1 MTKKDA
7 KGNPQT
13 FSRERW
19 IPLNRRVTYALTG
32 NLDGIPVNEPFL
44 ITFGNKVEQLGFA
57 LELTRA
63 ESQLDPG
70 TNRAATYTS
79 FVKLF
84 DERRDIFGDNYMI
97 TMNEPLDYLGYKV
110 YQSRF
115 ENFGIDDETGK
126 PLAGSVFTIGRDP
139 GLWLKY
145 LGTGMLG
152 LGIATMFYMKAYF
165 FKPKARKVVA

>member
-1 MTKKDA
+1 M
-7 KGNPQT
+7 
-13 FSRERW
+13 
-19 IPLNRRVTYALTG
+19 
-32 NLDGIPVNEPFL
+32 LDGQKIDETFL
-44 ITFGNKVEQLGFA
+44 VTFGNKLEQLSFA

-79 FVKLF
+79 FVKLY
-84 DERRDIFGDNYMI
+84 DERRDIFGDNHMI

-115 ENFGIDDETGK
+115 ENFGIDDESGK
-126 PLAGSVFTIGRDP
+126 QLAGSVFTIGRDP

-152 LGIATMFYMKAYF
+152 LGIATMFWMKAYF
-165 FKPKARKVVA
+165 FKPKGRHAAT